1 MNKLVKLPLFLGI
14 CGAACAGVLAGVNA
28 VTAPIIE
35 QAKIDAANAAYIE
48 LFKDFSVTS
57 DHITTE
63 DVSLSEAGCTV
74 RAIVVNDNVKG
85 IAYTCSV
92 KGYAGPG
99 SINFQIGFANGKYHG
114 YVDLG
119 NTESK
124 TGIIPLMNATIKGID
139 ANEALMSNAK
149 FQAAYAGTTVS
160 ATAIAAAV
168 EVCRTDYLAWYS
180 AQ

>member
-28 VTAPIIE
+28 ITAPIIE
-35 QAKIDAANAAYIE
+35 QAKIDAANASYIE
-48 LFKDFSVTS
+48 LFKDFGVTS
-57 DHITTE
+57 DHI
-63 DVSLSEAGCTV
+63 DVQEATLAEAGCTTK
-74 RAIVVNDNVKG
+74 AIIVNDSVKG
-85 IAYTCSV
+85 VAYTCSV
-92 KGYAGPG
+92 KGYTGPG

-124 TGIIPLMNATIKGID
+124 TGIIPLINNTIKGID

-149 FQAAYAGTTVS
+149 YQAAYAGTTVS
-160 ATAIAAAV
+160 AKAIAAAV
-168 EVCRTDYLAWYS
+168 EVCRADYLAWYS